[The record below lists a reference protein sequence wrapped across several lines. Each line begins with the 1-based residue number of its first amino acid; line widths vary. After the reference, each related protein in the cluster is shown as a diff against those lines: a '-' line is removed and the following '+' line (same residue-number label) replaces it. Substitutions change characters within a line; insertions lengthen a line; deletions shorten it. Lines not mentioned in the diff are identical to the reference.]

1 MNKLTVNSQFLTIE
15 QAKEL
20 KGLGI
25 DFSDA
30 NFAIGEDNDLIILGC
45 SRDKRYCPTLS
56 VSEMIEMLPE
66 YTSILIEAIEK
77 NKQIIQNNVIK
88 NINEC
93 NYSEEIT
100 YAIEKVVDKITS
112 NMDYLVGLLKQNKEN
127 GKH

>member
-56 VSEMIEMLPE
+56 VSEMIEMLPLDIE
-66 YTSILIEAIEK
+66 AKSEHYGNQTVYLSMDSHSVMYCVSGIEFEGGLYAYTSFEKPLLLDALFEMIKFLKK
-77 NKQIIQNNVIK
+77 NKLI
-88 NINEC
+88 
-93 NYSEEIT
+93 
-100 YAIEKVVDKITS
+100 
-112 NMDYLVGLLKQNKEN
+112 
-127 GKH
+127 